1 MSTLSII
8 LNSSLKKNTSNIN
21 SLIKNSN
28 HLLTTN
34 SNSNQFISYDVNI
47 NPEPLGEG
55 SFKKCFHLLYK
66 NNIISEKYILC
77 IYIPKTQNHINRK
90 EEIIQEKLNVKCQK
104 YVTKLYDYGSI
115 VDSSKIKEIFNN
127 SNNTFHYCLFEKG
140 LYDLEVIIKNI
151 KEFFKKNIVNKQ
163 INKDLFKFYIDI
175 LIKIIY
181 SIECIHKN
189 RYLHLDIKP
198 GNILVF
204 ESDNNNGYCI
214 EVKDNIKEILNI
226 QKKYIKIKFTDFG
239 FSIKNIESNRKLR
252 GTYQYINKS
261 LFLSENKKYNI
272 YSDLYSIS
280 KMYEELIINGNLHNK
295 IKGKLIF
302 QNINKNINKLFSKLN
317 LNKLNIFKELSKN
330 IVVNQINKKIIETN
344 LINNNS
350 NDHSNDYSN
359 NQSNIPK
366 KIYTFKGTK
375 VVTKNATYTIPALS
389 NKKSNPYE
397 LLINILE
404 KIKVIFINGII

>member
-1 MSTLSII
+1 MSTLSIK
-8 LNSSLKKNTSNIN
+8 LNSSLKKNKSNIN

-28 HLLTTN
+28 QSSNTP
-34 SNSNQFISYDVNI
+34 SNSNQFISYNVNI

-55 SFKKCFHLLYK
+55 SFKKCFHLLDK
-66 NNIISEKYILC
+66 NNTIFKKYILC
-77 IYIPKTQNHINRK
+77 IYIPKKQNHINRK
-90 EEIIQEKLNVKCQK
+90 EEIIQKELSEKCPK

-115 VDSSKIKEIFNN
+115 DDSSKIKEKFENN
-127 SNNTFHYCLFEKG
+127 NNIFHYCLFEKG
-140 LYDLEVIIKNI
+140 LYDLEVIINNI
-151 KEFFKKNIVNKQ
+151 KEIFKKNIVNKQ
-163 INKDLFKFYIDI
+163 IKKDLFKFYIDI

-189 RYLHLDIKP
+189 GYLHLDIKP

-204 ESDNNNGYCI
+204 ESDNNNGDYI
-214 EVKDNIKEILNI
+214 EVKDNLKEILNI

-239 FSIKNIESNRKLR
+239 FSIKNIESNRKIR
-252 GTYQYINKS
+252 GTYEYINKS
-261 LFLSENKKYNI
+261 LYLSENKKYNI

-280 KMYEELIINGNLHNK
+280 KMYEELIINGNLHNQ

-317 LNKLNIFKELSKN
+317 LNKLNLFKELSKN
-330 IVVNQINKKIIETN
+330 ILVNQKNKKIIETKF
-344 LINNNS
+344 INNNS
-350 NDHSNDYSN
+350 NTPN
-359 NQSNIPK
+359 
-366 KIYTFKGTK
+366 KIYKFEGNK
-375 VVTKNATYTIPALS
+375 VIIKKPTYTIPALS
-389 NKKSNPYE
+389 NKTSNPYK